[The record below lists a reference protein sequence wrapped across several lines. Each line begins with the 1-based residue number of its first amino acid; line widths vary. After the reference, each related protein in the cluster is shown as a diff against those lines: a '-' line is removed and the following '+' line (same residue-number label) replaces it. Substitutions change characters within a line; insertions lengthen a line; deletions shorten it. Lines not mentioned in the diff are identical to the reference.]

1 MEAAMEK
8 HFPKKEWNDSSKGCE
23 ICVAKNVQMNGTNSF
38 HTDSTFSTELALL
51 LSFLHLNKFSQ
62 NIGNI

>member
-1 MEAAMEK
+1 MKLVLRKM
-8 HFPKKEWNDSSKGCE
+8 W
-23 ICVAKNVQMNGTNSF
+23 QMNGTNSF

-51 LSFLHLNKFSQ
+51 LGFLHLNKFSQ